1 MSTCDLN
8 HREDYKKKLVSPED
22 AVNLIKSGDRVAVG
36 GSTDQPVILQE
47 TLFSRKDQLRDVDI
61 VITPMLTHPCWL
73 GPDYE
78 EAFKVTLGGWSG
90 PFGRPLLLE
99 RRGNGLIPNTYH
111 GTYSKGPEL
120 GHSTQ
125 HVNLDVYMMKVSR
138 PNDEGIISLGAYRWM
153 KKELA
158 KKAKIVIAEVD
169 DNQQWFY
176 GDSTMPVS
184 EIDCFVEYTD
194 PMSTLSAIEDA
205 MAKANLSEDIRD
217 TLRQVARMSLPSVRS
232 LVMPAMIAMPDVFI
246 GQAREILADP
256 PEETKVISEYV
267 ASIIKDGD
275 TIQLGQGS
283 PAGYFGRLGC
293 FDQKHDLGIHTE
305 IACRGLVDLIENGV
319 VTGRYKTI
327 HTGKSVFQGLDGITP
342 EETEYCVLNPKV
354 EVYGVEHVSDVK
366 VIAAHDNFVSINNAL
381 AVDLTGQICFETLY
395 DGIPF
400 QGPGGQPDFH
410 LGSFFSKGGRPI
422 TVLYATAA
430 GGSISRIVSR
440 FEPGA
445 VVSIGRAH
453 ACYVVTEYGI
463 ACLVGKTLKERAEAL
478 INIAHPDFR
487 AELRKEARALFW
499 A

>member
-1 MSTCDLN
+1 MNTSRPN
-8 HREDYKKKLVSPED
+8 WREEYHKKLSLPED
-22 AVNLIKSGDRVAVG
+22 AVKLIKSGNRVAVG

-47 TLFSRKDQLRDVDI
+47 ALFSRKQELRDVEI

-78 EAFKVTLGGWSG
+78 EAFNVTLGGWSG

-99 RRGNGLIPNTYH
+99 RRGKGLVPNTYH
-111 GTYSKGPEL
+111 GAYIKGPEV
-120 GHSTQ
+120 GCHSGK
-125 HVNLDVYMMKVSR
+125 VDFDVYMMKVSH
-138 PNDEGIISLGAYRWM
+138 PNDKGIVSLGAYRWM

-158 KKAKIVIAEVD
+158 RKARTVIAEVD

-176 GDSTMPVS
+176 GDDTLPVS

-194 PMSTLSAIEDA
+194 PMSTIAVIEDA
-205 MAKANLSEDIRD
+205 MAKANLAEDIRD

-232 LVMPAMIAMPDVFI
+232 LIMPAMIAMPDAFI

-256 PEETKVISEYV
+256 SEEAKAISEYV
-267 ASIIKDGD
+267 STIIKDGD

-293 FDQKHDLGIHTE
+293 FDQKRDLGIHTE

-319 VTGRYKTI
+319 VTGKHKTL

-342 EETEYCVLNPKV
+342 EETKYCVQNPKV
-354 EVYGVEHVSDVK
+354 EVYGVEHISDVK

-381 AVDLTGQICFETLY
+381 AVDLTGQICFETIF
-395 DGIPF
+395 DGIPM

-410 LGSFFSKGGRPI
+410 LGSFFSNGGRPI

-430 GGSISRIVSR
+430 GGSISRIVPR

-463 ACLVGKTLKERAEAL
+463 ACLVGKSLKERAEAL

-487 AELRKEARALFW
+487 TELRKEARSLFW